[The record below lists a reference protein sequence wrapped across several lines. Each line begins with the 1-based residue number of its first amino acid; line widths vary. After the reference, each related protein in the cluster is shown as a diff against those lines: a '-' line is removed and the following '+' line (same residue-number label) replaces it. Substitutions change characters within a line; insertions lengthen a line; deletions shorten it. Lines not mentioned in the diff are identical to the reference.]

1 MKNKLKTGAVLTC
14 LSIGLL
20 HIVNKCICTA
30 STLNNMLFWGDGQTF
45 HWRFGNIYYRKSG
58 SGSPILLIHD
68 LSPFSSSYE
77 WHLLEEE
84 LAQKHTVYTLD
95 LLGCGRSDKP
105 NMTYTNY
112 LYVQLITDFI
122 QKVIGQKTD
131 VAATGLSASFV
142 VMACS
147 TTPDLFS
154 KLFLVNPESLGKLV
168 SIPGKRSKI
177 RKFLMEVP
185 VIGTTVYHIM
195 TRRENVEYL
204 FTEKYFYNPFYVVS
218 PMVHAYHEAAH
229 RDDSHGKY
237 LFSSISG
244 NYVNINIAQ
253 ALKHID
259 NSIVLLLGDHM
270 EEAHEISAAYTQ
282 INPAI
287 ETVFLKNT
295 KFLPQLE
302 SPQITSTNMSVFLES

>member
-20 HIVNKCICTA
+20 HVVNKCICTA

-112 LYVQLITDFI
+112 LYVQLNYRFYTKSNWPENRCSCYWTVCLFCCD
-122 QKVIGQKTD
+122 
-131 VAATGLSASFV
+131 GLQYHA
-142 VMACS
+142 
-147 TTPDLFS
+147 
-154 KLFLVNPESLGKLV
+154 
-168 SIPGKRSKI
+168 RS
-177 RKFLMEVP
+177 VQ
-185 VIGTTVYHIM
+185 
-195 TRRENVEYL
+195 
-204 FTEKYFYNPFYVVS
+204 
-218 PMVHAYHEAAH
+218 
-229 RDDSHGKY
+229 
-237 LFSSISG
+237 
-244 NYVNINIAQ
+244 Q
-253 ALKHID
+253 ALSCQSGKSWKTCLH
-259 NSIVLLLGDHM
+259 SW
-270 EEAHEISAAYTQ
+270 
-282 INPAI
+282 
-287 ETVFLKNT
+287 
-295 KFLPQLE
+295 
-302 SPQITSTNMSVFLES
+302 